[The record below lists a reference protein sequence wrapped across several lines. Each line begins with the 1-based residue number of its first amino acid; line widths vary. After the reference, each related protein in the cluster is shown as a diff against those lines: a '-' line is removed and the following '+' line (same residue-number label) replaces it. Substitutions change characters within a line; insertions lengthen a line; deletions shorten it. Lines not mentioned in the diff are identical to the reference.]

1 MRENMTVQTNE
12 DTRAAYRWLRRRT
25 IAIVYGV
32 MCHGLFIIGITTM
45 IAAMFYGMSRSL
57 GTVRTPWTWIAN
69 IALLLQF
76 PLIHSCLL
84 SRPGRAIV
92 ARLAP
97 IDLGPQLVATTYVTI
112 ASVQTFLLFGLWTP
126 TGIIWWRAEGVS
138 LILLTSLYTCSWLL
152 LLKSMFDAGIGLQTG
167 SLGWW
172 SVLKDRPPSYP
183 PMPAQ
188 GLFRLCRQPI
198 YVSFAL
204 TVWTVPTWTPDQL
217 TVASVLSAYCLI
229 GPLFKEARFRRM
241 FGEKFEAYRRVVPYW
256 LPLRG
261 LTFKAD
267 SSVRQTLNDLSIYET
282 YAETWWT
289 GEHRWLRTLH
299 NLVPARLAH
308 FDLLVDAWQ
317 GCRVLDLGCGG
328 GFMSEALAGR
338 GAVVTGIDP
347 AQPAL
352 AIARSHA
359 KSGGLSIIY
368 LHGTG
373 EAIPVKDATF
383 DQVVCV
389 DVLEHVDDIDTV
401 LAEVH
406 RVLRPGGLFLFDT
419 INRNWLAR
427 LVIVTFGER
436 ILRLLPRGTHDP
448 AKFITPD
455 ELRARLI
462 QHGFAVHRFVGLGP
476 KGLDRRFDF
485 TFGLLPTTT
494 IMYMGSA
501 TALSRDK

>member
-1 MRENMTVQTNE
+1 
-12 DTRAAYRWLRRRT
+12 
-25 IAIVYGV
+25 
-32 MCHGLFIIGITTM
+32 
-45 IAAMFYGMSRSL
+45 
-57 GTVRTPWTWIAN
+57 
-69 IALLLQF
+69 
-76 PLIHSCLL
+76 
-84 SRPGRAIV
+84 
-92 ARLAP
+92 
-97 IDLGPQLVATTYVTI
+97 
-112 ASVQTFLLFGLWTP
+112 
-126 TGIIWWRAEGVS
+126 
-138 LILLTSLYTCSWLL
+138 
-152 LLKSMFDAGIGLQTG
+152 
-167 SLGWW
+167 
-172 SVLKDRPPSYP
+172 
-183 PMPAQ
+183 
-188 GLFRLCRQPI
+188 
-198 YVSFAL
+198 
-204 TVWTVPTWTPDQL
+204 
-217 TVASVLSAYCLI
+217 
-229 GPLFKEARFRRM
+229 M

-256 LPLRG
+256 LPFRG
-261 LTFKAD
+261 LTFQAD
-267 SSVRQTLNDLSIYET
+267 ASDRQTLNDLSIYET

-289 GEHRWLRTLH
+289 GQHRWLRTLH

-359 KSGGLSIIY
+359 KSRGLSIIY

-389 DVLEHVDDIDTV
+389 DVLEHVEDIDTV

-455 ELRARLI
+455 ELRLRLI
-462 QHGFAVHRFVGLGP
+462 QQGFTVHRFVGLGP
-476 KGLDRRFDF
+476 TGLDRRFDF

-501 TALSRDK
+501 TALSRDN